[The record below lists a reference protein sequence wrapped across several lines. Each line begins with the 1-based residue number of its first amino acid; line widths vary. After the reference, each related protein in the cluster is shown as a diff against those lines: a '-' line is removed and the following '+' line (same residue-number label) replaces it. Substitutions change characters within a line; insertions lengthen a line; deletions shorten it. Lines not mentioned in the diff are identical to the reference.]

1 MTGKSHEEW
10 LRQAD
15 YDLDTAEFMHREGRH
30 LYAVFMCHLSV
41 EKAIKGLFQRRVSG
55 APPKTHNLMQIL
67 NATGARP
74 PERIERL
81 LIRLNE
87 ASVSTRYPDDIEAA
101 LAAYSREAV
110 DAVLIG
116 AKEAIQWIK
125 QQF

>member
-15 YDLDTAEFMHREGRH
+15 YDMDTPEFLHREGRH
-30 LYAVFMCHLSV
+30 FYAVFMCHLSV
-41 EKAIKGLFQRRVSG
+41 EKAIKGLYQRRVNG
-55 APPKTHNLMQIL
+55 APPKTHNLTQIV
-67 NATGARP
+67 NATGVGP

-87 ASVSTRYPDDIEAA
+87 ASISTRYPDDIEAA
-101 LAAYSREAV
+101 LGAYTAEAV
-110 DAVLIG
+110 GAVLAG
-116 AKEAIQWIK
+116 AREAIQWIK